1 MDKRKSNEKM
11 DEFLDFLTKSVPE
24 AEVPPFFATRVA
36 ARVRSELPPL
46 TWTLQ
51 RMAARMVPVFGVLVV
66 AVTVLIYR
74 VGPEAYEAPSEL
86 LFVEESGSEEEITVD
101 YVLGLLLEPPGED
114 VDLD

>member
-1 MDKRKSNEKM
+1 MDKRKSSKKA
-11 DEFLDFLTKSVPE
+11 DRFLNFLTKSVPE

-51 RMAARMVPVFGVLVV
+51 RMAARMVPVLTVLVM
-66 AVTVLIYR
+66 AVTALIYR
-74 VGPEAYEAPSEL
+74 VGPQSYEAPFEA